1 MGNLLVSC
9 FGISWI
15 FKDWVV
21 LIVMTMECEEI
32 TGKIIKVF
40 YKVYNALGDG
50 FLEKVYVGAMKVE
63 FDRIGLKCVR
73 EMPIKVNY
81 EGVVVGEY
89 LADFL
94 VEEKV
99 LVEIKVIPE
108 LRDKDER
115 QLKNYL
121 KGTLVEVG
129 LLMNFG
135 DEPKFKRQIYLNS
148 NKKGFV

>member
-1 MGNLLVSC
+1 MV
-9 FGISWI
+9 
-15 FKDWVV
+15 
-21 LIVMTMECEEI
+21 MECEEI
-32 TGKIIKVF
+32 TEKIIGIF

-50 FLEKVYVGAMKVE
+50 FLEKVYVGAIKIE
-63 FDRIGLKCVR
+63 FDKIGLRCVR

-99 LVEIKVIPE
+99 LVEIKAIPE

-121 KGTLVEVG
+121 KGTRVEVG

-135 DEPKFKRQIYLNS
+135 DEAKFRRQIYLNE
-148 NKKGFV
+148 NKKWIV

>member
-1 MGNLLVSC
+1 
-9 FGISWI
+9 
-15 FKDWVV
+15 
-21 LIVMTMECEEI
+21 MECEEI
-32 TGKIIKVF
+32 TEKIIGVF
-40 YKVYNALGDG
+40 FKVYNALGDG
-50 FLEKVYVGAMKVE
+50 FLEKIYVGAMKVE
-63 FDRIGLKCVR
+63 FDKIGLKCVR
-73 EMPIKVNY
+73 EMPIRVNY

-99 LVEIKVIPE
+99 LVEVKAIPE

-121 KGTLVEVG
+121 KGSRVEVG

-135 DEPKFKRQIYLNS
+135 DEAKFRRQIYLNE
-148 NKKGFV
+148 NKPGLIGV

>member
-1 MGNLLVSC
+1 
-9 FGISWI
+9 
-15 FKDWVV
+15 
-21 LIVMTMECEEI
+21 
-32 TGKIIKVF
+32 
-40 YKVYNALGDG
+40 
-50 FLEKVYVGAMKVE
+50 MKVE
-63 FDRIGLKCVR
+63 FDKIGLRCVR

-89 LADFL
+89 LADLL

-99 LVEIKVIPE
+99 LVEVKAISE

-121 KGTLVEVG
+121 KGTRVEVG

-135 DEPKFKRQIYLNS
+135 DEPKFRRQIYLNE
-148 NKKGFV
+148 NKKGLVGN

>member
-1 MGNLLVSC
+1 
-9 FGISWI
+9 
-15 FKDWVV
+15 
-21 LIVMTMECEEI
+21 MECEEI
-32 TGKIIKVF
+32 TEKVIGVF

-50 FLEKVYVGAMKVE
+50 FLERVYVGAMKVE
-63 FDRIGLKCVR
+63 FDKIGLRCVR

-99 LVEIKVIPE
+99 LVEVKAVPD
-108 LRDKDER
+108 LRSKDER

-121 KGTLVEVG
+121 KGTRVEVG

-135 DEPKFKRQIYLNS
+135 DEAKFKRQIYLNE
-148 NKKGFV
+148 NKGGLKRDYI

>member
-1 MGNLLVSC
+1 MV
-9 FGISWI
+9 
-15 FKDWVV
+15 
-21 LIVMTMECEEI
+21 MECEDI
-32 TGKIIKVF
+32 TEKIIGIF

-50 FLEKVYVGAMKVE
+50 FLEKVYVGAIKIE
-63 FDRIGLKCVR
+63 FDKIGLRCVR

-99 LVEIKVIPE
+99 LVEIKAIPE

-121 KGTLVEVG
+121 KGTRVEVG

-135 DEPKFKRQIYLNS
+135 DEAKFRRQIYLNY
-148 NKKGFV
+148 NKSGLTKM